1 MTIRNAVPRFGIRT
15 AVALAVVAMAALAAL
30 LAVGS
35 PASAQ
40 SADDEKEIW
49 SATITVGME
58 GAGLGFYNLG
68 VTEDYGSISDDDF
81 SVRFDDYT
89 IDIIADNP
97 GFNGVL
103 VFAVSPQLDSDSEL
117 VFTLHVGGRT
127 FDFNDATIVQD
138 GNLYAY
144 QWRNL
149 GSRIDWA
156 ENDEVVVKITEGKS
170 ISVTGGRNVE
180 YGGNNNYAQSTASF
194 NFSRTGNTA
203 EALSFTLKHGQSGET
218 WTRKFNAGEA
228 SFRNYHWAIDV
239 DESNNPV
246 CLITWEVLPGEGYV
260 LAIHIAV
267 VFVEGPGTTCA
278 GGI

>member
-1 MTIRNAVPRFGIRT
+1 MTIRNAVPRFGMRT
-15 AVALAVVAMAALAAL
+15 AVVLALMAVAALAAL

-58 GAGLGFYNLG
+58 GSGRGYYDLG
-68 VTEDYGSISDDDF
+68 VPEDYGSISDDDF
-81 SVRFDDYT
+81 SARSNDYD
-89 IDIIADNP
+89 IAIIADNP

-103 VFAVSPQLDSDSEL
+103 VFVVSLQLDPTSEL
-117 VFTLHVGGRT
+117 VLTLHVGGRT
-127 FDFNDATIVQD
+127 FDFNDATLVQD
-138 GNLYAY
+138 GNQYAY

-170 ISVTGGRNVE
+170 ISVTGDSEVE
-180 YGGNNNYAQSTASF
+180 YGGNNNAANSVAEFT
-194 NFSRTGNTA
+194 FSRTGNTA
-203 EALSFTLKHGQSGET
+203 EALSFTVKHVQSGET
-218 WTRKFNAGEA
+218 WPRTFKAGEA
-228 SFRNYHWAIDV
+228 SFSNYHWAIDV

-246 CLITWEVLPGEGYV
+246 CTISWQLLPGEGYV
-260 LAIHIAV
+260 LNLHISNV
-267 VFVEGPGTTCA
+267 LVRGPGTTCQP
-278 GGI
+278 GM